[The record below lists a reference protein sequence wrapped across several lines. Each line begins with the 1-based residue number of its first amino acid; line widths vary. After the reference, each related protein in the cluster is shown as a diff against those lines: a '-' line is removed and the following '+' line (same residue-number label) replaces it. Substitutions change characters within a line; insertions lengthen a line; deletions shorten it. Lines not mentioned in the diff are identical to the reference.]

1 MENSHT
7 TLNKII
13 SNKHILNN
21 NNRKT
26 LVAFFKNAP
35 PVENDELMVFYTH
48 GMYKDYTDENNILD
62 MEIPLT
68 DEYLDGLLEQHLNEY
83 GGQHEG
89 WDESIFL
96 FKQLKKI
103 RDDYEDGINKKKN
116 AQQKFTEVMNDF
128 EDELAIMPVG
138 EKDLP
143 DYYPAEVGS
152 KFRKVR
158 DEWEAR
164 NGITVKKGGRKN
176 RIGYT
181 RVKKRRSGRKTKGRK
196 TKGRKTKGR
205 KTKGRKTKGKK
216 PKRRKSRKG
225 GQQLNEKENEIKQ
238 NYLNKRLELMEEGK
252 PWKLNPENKNLN
264 KNMSLTSQSLNEMDI
279 YNTYKRDQTNYDKAE
294 QQGFTFGGKKV

>member
-196 TKGRKTKGR
+196 TKG
-205 KTKGRKTKGKK
+205 KK

-238 NYLNKRLELMEEGK
+238 NYLNKRIELMEEGK
-252 PWKLNPENKNLN
+252 PWKLNVENKNLN
-264 KNMSLTSQSLNEMDI
+264 KNMSLTSQSLNEMNI
-279 YNTYKRDQTNYDKAE
+279 YNKYKKDQMNYNKAE
-294 QQGFTFGGKKV
+294 QQGLTFGGKKV